1 MITLSANNLAKSFGV
16 DNLFSGISFHVNKGD
31 RIGLI
36 GVNGAGKTTLLN
48 ILAGEISHDS
58 GDFFLAANTK
68 VGYLK
73 QSDTLNSD
81 KTVYEE
87 MLAIFSDVIGIE
99 ADLSRLSIEISELSS
114 VGQDV
119 EKLLH
124 DYDDLMEAYKAQ
136 NGYGYK
142 SEINGILNSLA
153 FPPEFFH
160 KTISI
165 LSGGEKTRLALAAL
179 LLKKPDLLLLDEP
192 TNHLDI
198 DTLKWLEQYL
208 KSYAGTIVLISHD
221 RYFLDQT
228 VTRIFE
234 IENGKLYAYEGNY
247 TTFAQ
252 KKKERE
258 IAELRQYDKQQK
270 EISRQEEII
279 RRFKQHGTEKL
290 AKRAQSREKR
300 LDRID
305 VLGKP
310 SLSHGKIKFNF
321 KEGPQSGR
329 DALQV
334 FSITQTFGKGE
345 RSRLLFKNVF
355 LDIKRGERI
364 CLVGP
369 NGIGKTTL
377 LKIILSE
384 LEPTTGYIK
393 VGHNIAFGYYDQ
405 NQELLDDTNT
415 VLNEMHSEYRLYT
428 ETELRSLLGRFLFRN
443 DDVFKPVGALSGGEK
458 ARLSLLKLM
467 ISGSNFLVM
476 DEPTN
481 HLDIASKEIFED
493 ALIDFPGTLLLV
505 SHDRYFLNKVPTRII
520 ELSEAG
526 ITNYMG
532 SYDYYTEKKF
542 DDSFPKG
549 YLGEL
554 SKSKSGSS
562 QEKGTGKRENSG
574 QPGNRREASGA
585 SSASHGVAPIPP
597 LSEKEARMEERRLEK
612 AAATE
617 AKKKEKALS
626 NLEASIMDLETRI
639 NEIHDELCKE
649 EVFTDHRLSL
659 SLTEELTEKKAE
671 LDTIYHAW
679 VEAH

>member
-1 MITLSANNLAKSFGV
+1 MIILSASNLAKSFGI
-16 DNLFSGISFHVNKGD
+16 DSLFSGVSFHVNKGD

-48 ILAGEISHDS
+48 ILSGDLSFDS
-58 GDFFLAANTK
+58 GDFFLAGDTR

-87 MLAIFSDVIGIE
+87 MLGIFQDVIGIE
-99 ADLSRLSIEISELSS
+99 HALSRLSIEISDLSVS
-114 VGQDV
+114 GHEV

-124 DYDDLMEAYKAQ
+124 EYDDLMEEYKSK

-153 FPPEFFH
+153 FPPEFFD

-179 LLKKPDLLLLDEP
+179 LLKKPELLLLDEP

-208 KSYAGTIVLISHD
+208 KSYVGTIVLISHD

-228 VTRIFE
+228 VTKIFE
-234 IENGKLYAYEGNY
+234 IEKGQLYAYEGNY
-247 TTFAQ
+247 TSFVQ

-258 IAELRQYDKQQK
+258 TAEFRKYEKQQK

-300 LDRID
+300 LEHID
-305 VLGKP
+305 VISKP
-310 SLSHGKIKFNF
+310 SLGQDKIRFNF
-321 KEGPQSGR
+321 KEGPPSGK

-334 FSITQTFGKGE
+334 FSISQTFGKGE
-345 RSRLLFKNVF
+345 GNRLLFENVF
-355 LDIKRGERI
+355 LDIKRGERV

-377 LKIILSE
+377 LKVILSE
-384 LEPTTGYIK
+384 LEPSTGYVKI
-393 VGHNIAFGYYDQ
+393 GHNIVFGYYDQ
-405 NQELLDDTNT
+405 GQELLNESNT

-428 ETELRSLLGRFLFRN
+428 ETELRSLLGRFLFRS
-443 DDVFKPVGALSGGEK
+443 DDVFKPVAALSGGEK

-467 ISGSNFLVM
+467 ISGANFLIM

-505 SHDRYFLNKVPTRII
+505 SHDRYFLNKVPTRIV

-526 ITNYMG
+526 ITDYMG
-532 SYDYYTEKKF
+532 SYDYYMEKKF

-554 SKSKSGSS
+554 QKNK
-562 QEKGTGKRENSG
+562 
-574 QPGNRREASGA
+574 
-585 SSASHGVAPIPP
+585 SASRAP
-597 LSEKEARMEERRLEK
+597 RMDPSPVTTDKDLRMQERRLEK
-612 AAATE
+612 EAGVL
-617 AKKKEKALS
+617 AKKKEKKLKGMEEDIAV
-626 NLEASIMDLETRI
+626 LEALIQD
-639 NEIHDELCKE
+639 IHDALCTE
-649 EVFTDHRLSL
+649 AVFTDHHLSL
-659 SLTEELTEKKAE
+659 SLTSELSEKKAQLE
-671 LDTIYHAW
+671 AIYHAW
-679 VEAH
+679 MEAH